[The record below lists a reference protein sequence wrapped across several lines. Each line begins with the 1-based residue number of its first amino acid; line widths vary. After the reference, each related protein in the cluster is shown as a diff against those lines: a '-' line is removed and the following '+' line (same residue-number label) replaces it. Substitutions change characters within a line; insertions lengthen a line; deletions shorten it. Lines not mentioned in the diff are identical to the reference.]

1 MPISAP
7 KPCTAPGCHVLVTDG
22 SGRCAKHQRPAW
34 TKPVTAT
41 KRITGRKLQALRA
54 ELFKRSPLCVHCAEH
69 DVVTPATQRDHIIPL
84 AEGGEDSEEN
94 TQGLCDECHDVKSKR
109 ESARGRGA

>member
-1 MPISAP
+1 M
-7 KPCTAPGCHVLVTDG
+7 
-22 SGRCAKHQRPAW
+22 
-34 TKPVTAT
+34 TAT